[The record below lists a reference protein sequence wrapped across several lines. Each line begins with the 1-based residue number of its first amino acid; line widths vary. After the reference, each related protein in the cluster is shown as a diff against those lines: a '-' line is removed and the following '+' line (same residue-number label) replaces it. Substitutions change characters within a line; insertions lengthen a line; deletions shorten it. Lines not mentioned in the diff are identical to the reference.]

1 MLIHLRVNRRWVD
14 VFIEARQGCCPI
26 QYARAYCRASQ
37 KVAILPC
44 YNEYINPPLIDPQM
58 NEHVDKLFDK
68 LLQQVSNYDDI
79 YERASINLMR
89 A

>member
-1 MLIHLRVNRRWVD
+1 M
-14 VFIEARQGCCPI
+14 
-26 QYARAYCRASQ
+26 
-37 KVAILPC
+37 AILPC